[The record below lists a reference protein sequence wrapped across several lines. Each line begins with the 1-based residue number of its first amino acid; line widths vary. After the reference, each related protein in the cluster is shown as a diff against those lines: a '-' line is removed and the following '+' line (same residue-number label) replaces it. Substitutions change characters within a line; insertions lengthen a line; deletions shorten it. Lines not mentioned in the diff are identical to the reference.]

1 MKWLNYHHLLYF
13 RAIAIEGS
21 IARASE
27 KLRIGQPALSA
38 QLKTFEGTLGQT
50 LFERSGRRLVLSE
63 AGRVVLTY
71 ANQISELGNELL
83 QVLSEGSLSKRVS
96 VNLGV
101 QDCLPKTVSVAIV
114 QKMTELF
121 PCKVRITEGHASVL
135 LNALADHRL
144 DAVVSNQ
151 MPAAEELK
159 GLRSK
164 KIAALPI
171 SVFGSGKYEQLSDQ
185 FPASLNTQPL
195 VMSTEHSRTRHE
207 VERWFAERRIAPQV
221 VVEAQDTAVQ
231 KSLASAGVGLAAVP
245 YAAVSDLVLQER
257 LFKLG
262 DMDGVHE
269 EVWLCTA
276 VRKIPNP
283 VIEVLE
289 TVQDLLGDLVQ
300 ESHRP

>member
-21 IARASE
+21 IAKASE

-38 QLKTFEGTLGQT
+38 QLKTFESALGQT
-50 LFERSGRRLVLSE
+50 LFERSGRKLILSE

-71 ANQISELGNELL
+71 ANQISDLGSELL

-101 QDCLPKTVSVAIV
+101 QDCLPKTVSVSIV
-114 QKMTELF
+114 QQMTELF
-121 PCKVRITEGHASVL
+121 PCKVRISEGHASVL
-135 LNALADHRL
+135 LHALSDHKI
-144 DAVVSNQ
+144 DAVVANQ
-151 MPAAEELK
+151 MPSAEELN
-159 GLRSK
+159 GLKSR
-164 KIAALPI
+164 KIAALPVA
-171 SVFGSGKYEQLSDQ
+171 VFGSPKFAHLSEN
-185 FPASLNTQPL
+185 FPHSLNGQP
-195 VMSTEHSRTRHE
+195 VVIPTEHSRTRHE
-207 VERWFAERRIAPQV
+207 VESWLSERRISPQV

-231 KSLASAGVGLAAVP
+231 KSLAATGVGLVAVP
-245 YAAVSDLVLQER
+245 YAAVSDLVAQGR
-257 LFKLG
+257 LIKVG
-262 DMDGVHE
+262 DMSGVHE

-289 TVQDLLGDLVQ
+289 TVKNLLSDVVTGEQ
-300 ESHRP
+300 

>member
-21 IARASE
+21 IAKASE

-38 QLKTFEGTLGQT
+38 QLKTFESNLGQT

-71 ANQISELGNELL
+71 ANQISELGTELL

-101 QDCLPKTVSVAIV
+101 QDCLPKTVSVSIV
-114 QKMTELF
+114 QQMTELF
-121 PCKVRITEGHASVL
+121 PCKVRIAEGHASVL
-135 LNALADHRL
+135 LHALSDHKI
-144 DAVVSNQ
+144 DAVVANQ
-151 MPAAEELK
+151 MPAAEELN
-159 GLRSK
+159 GLKSR
-164 KIAALPI
+164 KIAALPV
-171 SVFGSGKYEQLSDQ
+171 SVFGAPKYTHLADQ
-185 FPASLNTQPL
+185 FPSSLNGQPV
-195 VMSTEHSRTRHE
+195 VMPTEHSRTRHE
-207 VERWFAERRIAPQV
+207 VEGWFSQRRISPQV

-231 KSLASAGVGLAAVP
+231 KSLAAAGVGLIAVP
-245 YAAVSDLVLQER
+245 YAAVSDLVAQGR
-257 LFKLG
+257 LSKVG
-262 DMDGVHE
+262 DMTGVHE
-269 EVWLCTA
+269 EVLLCTG

-289 TVQDLLGDLVQ
+289 TVQNLLSDVRD
-300 ESHRP
+300 ESH